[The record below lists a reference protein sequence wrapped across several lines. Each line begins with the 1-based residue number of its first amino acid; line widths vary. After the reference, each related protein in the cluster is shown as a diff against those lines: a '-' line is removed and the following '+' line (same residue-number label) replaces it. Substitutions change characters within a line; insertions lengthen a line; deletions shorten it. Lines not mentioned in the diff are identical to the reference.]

1 MVPTSSNSAFDLRNS
16 KLKEYSVEWDP
27 RFLEEAVLRAAE
39 TRQVL
44 GFRGPRNRL
53 YEIQD
58 PEQREAAF
66 REFHSDW
73 FERLDLGRGIWQ
85 ALQEQPL
92 IPTSTRACIVVHSR
106 GSRDEGADLF
116 VSPGGK
122 GTGETE
128 GRTVAI
134 RLDPHRLL
142 DEERLLAF
150 LRHEL
155 FHIADM
161 LDPIF
166 GYEPQLPKGELGPAH
181 ERLLQDRYRVLW
193 DIYIDGRQ
201 VHRNWAPSSLR
212 ERRLHEFTR
221 TFPMLA
227 DRIEEAFSRFFNGT
241 SLTHSDLVAFAINP
255 VATLASVL
263 DSYSSNLKFDI
274 RNSNLPTYSRP
285 ERGERCPLC
294 RFPTHVFETDAAAL
308 PDAVVMA
315 IRGDFPAWDTAHG
328 LCQQCADLYRARPR
342 LTSLPAPAL
351 GGEGMPMGYQR
362 TTLEGEP
369 EPGEEV

>member
-1 MVPTSSNSAFDLRNS
+1 MSAVSANRIS
-16 KLKEYSVEWDP
+16 KIQNPKLEEFSIEWDP
-27 RFLEEAVLRAAE
+27 RFLEEAVLRFAE

-53 YEIQD
+53 YETQD

-85 ALQEQPL
+85 AVQEQPL
-92 IPTSTRACIVVHSR
+92 IPTRTRACIVVQAR

-116 VSPGGK
+116 VSPGGE
-122 GTGETE
+122 GTGDTE

-142 DEERLLAF
+142 DKECLLAF

-161 LDPIF
+161 LDPTF
-166 GYEPQLPKGELGPAH
+166 GYEPRLPKGDLGPAH

-201 VHRNWAPSSLR
+201 VHRNWAPSSVR
-212 ERRLHEFTR
+212 ERRLHEFTK

-227 DRIEEAFSRFFNGT
+227 DRVEEAFSRFFGGC
-241 SLTHSDLVAFAINP
+241 SLTHADLVAFTTNP
-255 VATLASVL
+255 APQTS
-263 DSYSSNLKFDI
+263 KFDI
-274 RNSNLPTYSRP
+274 PNSKLPTGPGHSFTP
-285 ERGERCPLC
+285 GERCPLC
-294 RFPTHVFETDAAAL
+294 GFPTHSFEPH
-308 PDAVVMA
+308 PDRLCSELVARIHA
-315 IRGDFPAWDTAHG
+315 DFPAWSPTLG
-328 LCQQCADLYRARPR
+328 LCQQCSDLYQSNSQS
-342 LTSLPAPAL
+342 LTPAS
-351 GGEGMPMGYQR
+351 
-362 TTLEGEP
+362 
-369 EPGEEV
+369 

>member
-1 MVPTSSNSAFDLRNS
+1 MVPTSSNSPFDIRKS
-16 KLKEYSVEWDP
+16 RLKEYSVDWEP
-27 RFLEEAVLRAAE
+27 RFVEEAVLRFAE

-66 REFHSDW
+66 RGFHSDW

-92 IPTSTRACIVVHSR
+92 IPTSTRACIVVHAH

-116 VSPGGK
+116 VSPGMQGM
-122 GTGETE
+122 GEME

-142 DEERLLAF
+142 DEKRLLAF

-161 LDPIF
+161 LDPFF

-201 VHRNWAPSSLR
+201 VHRNWAPSSIR
-212 ERRLHEFTR
+212 ERRLHEFTE

-227 DRIEEAFSRFFNGT
+227 DRIEEAFSRFFDNP
-241 SLTHSDLVAFAINP
+241 SFAHADLVAFTTNP
-255 VATLASVL
+255 ALVTGGTPCHPVSLCPSLKGTLYAG
-263 DSYSSNLKFDI
+263 
-274 RNSNLPTYSRP
+274 T
-285 ERGERCPLC
+285 RCPLC
-294 RFPTHVFETDAAAL
+294 GFPTHVFEPHPDRL
-308 PDAVVMA
+308 PSELVARIHA
-315 IRGDFPAWDTAHG
+315 DFPAWSPALG
-328 LCQQCADLYRARPR
+328 LCQQCSDLYQARSQS
-342 LTSLPAPAL
+342 LTPAS
-351 GGEGMPMGYQR
+351 
-362 TTLEGEP
+362 
-369 EPGEEV
+369 